1 MTGTRGEHSE
11 GGKGGGKKEQ
21 MHINNQK
28 QKHFCKLC
36 GPITQ
41 LFSTKTVGGFDVFWG
56 SVYVQQR
63 PFQCIL
69 FGLRAFV
76 SAVHASETTPSCFLG
91 GLHVIA
97 NWTCH

>member
-1 MTGTRGEHSE
+1 MKEEKGEE
-11 GGKGGGKKEQ
+11 KKNKCTS
-21 MHINNQK
+21 ITKNKNI
-28 QKHFCKLC
+28 FANF